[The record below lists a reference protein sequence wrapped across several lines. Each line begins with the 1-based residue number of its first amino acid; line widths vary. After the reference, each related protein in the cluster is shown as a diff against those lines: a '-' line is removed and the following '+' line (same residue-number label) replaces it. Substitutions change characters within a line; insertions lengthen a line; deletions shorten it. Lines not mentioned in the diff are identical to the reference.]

1 MALSDAIHREAKSPE
16 ESMFLLTELA
26 LELARVKF
34 TPAIGCLEPEVQQVE
49 VQSVIRVLQGRLG
62 DDSQSGPENLQRYV
76 RDAFSEVCS

>member
-1 MALSDAIHREAKSPE
+1 
-16 ESMFLLTELA
+16 MFLLTELA

-34 TPAIGCLEPEVQQVE
+34 APAIGCLEPEVQQAE